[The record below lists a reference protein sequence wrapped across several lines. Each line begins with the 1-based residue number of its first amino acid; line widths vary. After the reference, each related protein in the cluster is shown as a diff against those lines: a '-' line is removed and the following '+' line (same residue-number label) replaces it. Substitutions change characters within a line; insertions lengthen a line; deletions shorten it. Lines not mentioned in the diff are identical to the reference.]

1 MQQNFTLKI
10 INQKFSVGQDGTYQ
24 RQKKHWIHNF
34 ARDNERKKQLPL
46 HKRRHWHFNWQ
57 RYKTNMAKRK
67 KKIMQGY
74 TAMAKDFIGWRL
86 HNFAREKEKKWQN

>member
-1 MQQNFTLKI
+1 MVSRILFL
-10 INQKFSVGQDGTYQ
+10 
-24 RQKKHWIHNF
+24 F
-34 ARDNERKKQLPL
+34 ARDIKK
-46 HKRRHWHFNWQ
+46 
-57 RYKTNMAKRK
+57 NMAKRK